1 MLENSRYTVYNDFMK
16 VSGKIV
22 AEEILKKLEKEIK
35 QKKLKPGLAI
45 ILAGDNP
52 ASRIYVKNKIK
63 RAEEIGI
70 NAKLFEFS
78 KNQFEKCLQTVK
90 KLNANKKIHGIIVQY
105 PVFEGWDYDALALQ
119 IAPQKDVDGFL
130 PESPFNGATA
140 LAVWEMLTAFAKI
153 EGFKDTKTFLQNK
166 KIVLLG
172 KGKTAGG
179 PIIKLIREKGLGF
192 SLIDSKTENPHE
204 IIKKADVVISA
215 TGKKNIINGDNLKKG
230 SFVIGVGVGQ
240 EDGRIYGDINEEEV
254 AKKAKLYCPTI
265 GGIGPLTIAC
275 LLSNVVKSANGT
287 V

>member
-1 MLENSRYTVYNDFMK
+1 MK

-22 AEEILKKLEKEIK
+22 AEEILKKLEKKIK
-35 QKKLKPGLAI
+35 QKKLKPSLAI
-45 ILAGDNP
+45 ILAGSNP

-63 RAEEIGI
+63 KALEIGV

-78 KNQFEKCLQTVK
+78 KNQFEKCLKTVK
-90 KLNANKKIHGIIVQY
+90 KLNADKKIHGIIIQY
-105 PVFEGWDYDALALQ
+105 PVFEGWDFESLVQKID
-119 IAPQKDVDGFL
+119 PQKDVDGFL

-153 EGFKDTKTFLQNK
+153 EGFKKTENFLQNK
-166 KIVLLG
+166 KIALLG

-179 PIIKLIREKGLGF
+179 PIRDLLNNKKIIF
-192 SLIDSKTENPHE
+192 SLIDSKTENRNE

-215 TGKKNIINGDNLKKG
+215 TGKKNIINGENLKRG

-240 EDGRIYGDINEEEV
+240 EDGNIFGDINDAEV

-275 LLSNVVKSANGT
+275 LLSNVVKSTNGSI
-287 V
+287 